1 MLKNFVVTVEQFN
14 QFEIEAETEEEA
26 KETAIYNC
34 VWDESDPNFDISIS
48 VEEVEGDDE

>member
-26 KETAIYNC
+26 KET
-34 VWDESDPNFDISIS
+34 DFSQ
-48 VEEVEGDDE
+48 